1 MSRRVLVLV
10 AVVAVGAAVYLWM
23 RDAGPARPVLQARD
37 LVRAELLDPE
47 SATFRNER
55 VRGATVCGEFNARN
69 KFGGYVGF
77 AGYIVDLGRGT
88 AFRERPG
95 VSELDQASNVLFEQS
110 WRHSGCGP
118 RTLNP

>member
-1 MSRRVLVLV
+1 MSRRILVLV
-10 AVVAVGAAVYLWM
+10 AVVAVGAAVYLWV
-23 RDAGPARPVLQARD
+23 RDAGPARPVLHARE

-47 SATFRNER
+47 SATFRYER
-55 VRGATVCGEFNARN
+55 VRGNTVCGEFNARN

-77 AGYIVDLGRGT
+77 AGYIADLERGT

-95 VSELDQASNVLFEQS
+95 ASELDQASNILFEQS
-110 WRHSGCGP
+110 WRLSGCGP